1 MNTRVQVEHPV
12 TEFITGVDIVKQ
24 QLLIASGEKLTLTQ
38 DDINLSGHSVEC
50 RLNAEDSETFIPS
63 PGKIQR
69 FHSAGGL
76 GVRVDSHIYS
86 GYSVPPNYDSMIGK
100 LITYGDDR
108 ETAIIRMRG
117 ALQEM
122 IIDGIKTNIPL
133 QLKLMND
140 PEFVKG
146 EVDIHYLERLLESE
160 KDS

>member
-1 MNTRVQVEHPV
+1 
-12 TEFITGVDIVKQ
+12 
-24 QLLIASGEKLTLTQ
+24 
-38 DDINLSGHSVEC
+38 
-50 RLNAEDSETFIPS
+50 
-63 PGKIQR
+63 
-69 FHSAGGL
+69 
-76 GVRVDSHIYS
+76 
-86 GYSVPPNYDSMIGK
+86 
-100 LITYGDDR
+100 
-108 ETAIIRMRG
+108 MRG